1 VNYRV
6 FGNTLVIRKV
16 LRGKGIKVWWTVRK
30 REIERRRFKMKNEG
44 KEWINDA

>member
-1 VNYRV
+1 MNYRV

-16 LRGKGIKVWWTVRK
+16 LRGERIKVQWTLRK
-30 REIERRRFKMKNEG
+30 RKRKRRRFKMKNEG